1 MKGIVIGLLFFI
13 LYVNDI
19 TEFIDKNC
27 DLRLYVDVFEM
38 YSVILGMYDLDT
50 MEDILHSIEST
61 PAPGSSQFC
70 VGNVKFFTVANIT
83 CLIYQH

>member
-1 MKGIVIGLLFFI
+1 MKGIVIGPLFFI

-50 MEDILHSIEST
+50 MEDILHSTESS
-61 PAPGSSQFC
+61 PAPGSLQFC
-70 VGNVKFFTVANIT
+70 VGNVKSFTVANIT